1 MAGVVNRVVGTE
13 DFRRFRQAFLSRVV
27 QRHAHKVE
35 AANQHVRTEPAG
47 NVQDALVGTAAE
59 EDPAPV
65 FFDEQVLFMTEIFRI
80 QHAVAFHQHAAGID
94 GADRFP
100 VIAVVQGDAFRQPG
114 FPFDKTDLSRARQR
128 RVQSD
133 ILRPAVF

>member
-1 MAGVVNRVVGTE
+1 MAGVVNRGVGTE

-59 EDPAPV
+59 EDPASV
-65 FFDEQVLFMTEIFRI
+65 FFDEQVLFMPEIFRV
-80 QHAVAFHQHAAGID
+80 QHAVAFHQHAAGVEGTD
-94 GADRFP
+94 QFP
-100 VIAVVQGDAFRQPG
+100 VVAVVQGDAFRQLG
-114 FPFDKTDLSRARQR
+114 FPFDKADLFRARNR

-133 ILRPAVF
+133 ILRSAVF